1 MKELGDTL
9 ATLKARSLEL
19 ENINESKVE
28 AYIKAQT
35 ALEKELQD
43 KESSEKEQQGRV
55 NDLEV
60 RKGELISRIEKEKEA
75 CTLIRE
81 DTREKEMK
89 LKSLKFTREQLIK
102 TKVRFDPSMLSRV
115 QPKLL
120 LTPV

>member
-102 TKVRFDPSMLSRV
+102 TKVRFDPSMLSHV